1 MRHDDLKPETI
12 SELLLFSTVRIESTR
27 ANGAK
32 SCGTGFF
39 FNHIL
44 DEKRMVPL
52 IVTNKH
58 VVQGADKGS
67 FHVHLA
73 HESETD
79 RPSGL
84 FRGFEQS
91 NFESLW
97 IGHPDPKVD
106 LCAMPFQPLR
116 QQVELS
122 GRHIYNAALSSRDL
136 PKSELTDALST
147 LDEIVMPGYPIGI
160 WDQANNMPIIRRG
173 VIASHPNLNFCGK
186 VEFLADI
193 ACFPGSSGSPILLYN
208 AGLYPKKGGGVQI
221 GSRFALLGVIYAGPV
236 YTQNGT
242 VSIEPIPTE
251 LKGAAQVQ
259 AMAHLACVI
268 KYSEITKLAET
279 ICSRLNLN
287 GTPD

>member
-1 MRHDDLKPETI
+1 MQHDNLKPDSI
-12 SELLLFSTVRIESTR
+12 SELLLFSTVRIESTG

-32 SCGTGFF
+32 SYGTGFF
-39 FNHIL
+39 YNHIL
-44 DEKRMVPL
+44 DEKRTVPL

-58 VVQGADKGS
+58 VVKGADKGS
-67 FHVHLA
+67 FHVHLR
-73 HESETD
+73 HESEID
-79 RPSGL
+79 RPSGM

-91 NFESLW
+91 KFESLW
-97 IGHPDPKVD
+97 IGHPDPSVD

-116 QQVELS
+116 KQVELS
-122 GRHIYNAALSSRDL
+122 GKDIYNMALSSRNL
-136 PKSELTDALST
+136 PDRELTKALST

-186 VEFLADI
+186 AEFLADI

-208 AGLYPKKGGGVQI
+208 AGYYPKKDGGLQI

-242 VSIEPIPTE
+242 VLIEPIPTE
-251 LKGAAQVQ
+251 LKGSAQVQ

-268 KYSEITKLAET
+268 KSSEITKLAET
-279 ICSRLNLN
+279 ICCRLNLN
-287 GTPD
+287 GTPN